1 MGFALLAHI
10 QLYASQSLA
19 FKKSIFPLFVGQL
32 FFVLSAPVAI
42 WTIGGLEQPL
52 IAGGL
57 AWTIVLMFQILSS
70 DSLQSR
76 TVLLLS
82 LCLGVLAISRSDGF
96 IFTFI
101 TLAAIV
107 IIRGI
112 NSRTMLLCLQTL
124 VFPLVFCGGQTIF
137 RLWYYREL
145 IPNTALVKV
154 SPSLFHFSE
163 GWNYLTTGFFS
174 LGPFSFISICS
185 LVFMLWSQTVERYK
199 AIFLII
205 IATVWSFYLGFIGG
219 DIFPAF
225 RHFIPLIVIMPFA
238 ITNGILYIWQRLRT
252 ILSKAILIFVII
264 LSAFSLKFPSI
275 SHLA

>member
-163 GWNYLTTGFFS
+163 GWNYLTTGFF
-174 LGPFSFISICS
+174 
-185 LVFMLWSQTVERYK
+185 
-199 AIFLII
+199 
-205 IATVWSFYLGFIGG
+205 
-219 DIFPAF
+219 
-225 RHFIPLIVIMPFA
+225 
-238 ITNGILYIWQRLRT
+238 
-252 ILSKAILIFVII
+252 
-264 LSAFSLKFPSI
+264 
-275 SHLA
+275 